1 MHTDDPTDLAELRAH
16 AAGGALTL
24 FRHPRVMAE
33 GLVYGRT
40 DPPLGPDAAH
50 EIASAARRMRRLR
63 LAPEAILTSP
73 SPRAMALAAGLAD
86 ALGVGVAADP
96 RLMEL
101 DFGAWEGLRWDALT
115 PAERDPWAADP
126 WRRAPPGGEA
136 FGALAARVAAALADA
151 PPGAVMVTH
160 AGVIRAVRILRG
172 GLSVAEALATPAPF
186 AAPVA
191 IPALA
196 R

>member
-1 MHTDDPTDLAELRAH
+1 
-16 AAGGALTL
+16 
-24 FRHPRVMAE
+24 
-33 GLVYGRT
+33 
-40 DPPLGPDAAH
+40 
-50 EIASAARRMRRLR
+50 
-63 LAPEAILTSP
+63 
-73 SPRAMALAAGLAD
+73 MALAAGLAD

-101 DFGAWEGLRWDALT
+101 DFGAWEGQRWDALT
-115 PAERDPWAADP
+115 PAERDPWAVDP

-136 FGALAARVAAALADA
+136 FGALAALADA

-172 GLSVAEALATPAPF
+172 GLSVAEALATPALF